1 MPLLRNFLILSAVI
15 IFALTIVVVF
25 RVGFWWPAV
34 FFGDI
39 IEWNWRSQFNVI
51 FDSSFTL
58 SDLDCMA

>member
-39 IEWNWRSQFNVI
+39 IEWNWRYNSMWI
-51 FDSSFTL
+51 F
-58 SDLDCMA
+58 